1 MMFKNGNSG
10 DPTEE
15 NGAMAVATLRVG
27 NATKS
32 KTAVLAPAVPGIAR
46 NALEYSRNQFR
57 IRVCN
62 RKWFFGQKNNK
73 DNTIKEKLEK
83 KYSSPFLYKLTIFII
98 LFLGI
103 VGIINLLEEF
113 LVSLNFQFKDF
124 FELKN
129 RIENKLFNFFIN
141 N

>member
-1 MMFKNGNSG
+1 MIINCDCGIQFLVKKSEIGPSG
-10 DPTEE
+10 RDVQC
-15 NGAMAVATLRVG
+15 G
-27 NATKS
+27 
-32 KTAVLAPAVPGIAR
+32 
-46 NALEYSRNQFR
+46 
-57 IRVCN
+57 VCN

-113 LVSLNFQFKDF
+113 LVNLNFQFKDF